1 MFDSSALDTY
11 LTGLCEKKEVP
22 IHPKVTALLLFWRIH
37 RDSNAG
43 PFA

>member
-1 MFDSSALDTY
+1 MIAESHRKNAVCIFAY
-11 LTGLCEKKEVP
+11 GV
-22 IHPKVTALLLFWRIH
+22 FWRIH